1 MTNKLKEEK
10 SPYLK
15 QHKDNPV
22 NWFAWNKESL
32 EQAKKEK
39 KPIFLSV
46 GYASCHWCHVMAH
59 ESFENNETAKI
70 MNTNFIN
77 IKVDREENPDVD
89 QAYMTASQLMTGM
102 GGWPLNVIT
111 LPDGSPIYA
120 GTYHTK
126 EQWFDILNRII
137 RLKENNYD
145 GLKEIANNV
154 KNGVNNGKI
163 PNNS

>member
-46 GYASCHWCHVMAH
+46 GYASCHWCHVTVSYTH
-59 ESFENNETAKI
+59 
-70 MNTNFIN
+70 
-77 IKVDREENPDVD
+77 
-89 QAYMTASQLMTGM
+89 L
-102 GGWPLNVIT
+102 T
-111 LPDGSPIYA
+111 LP
-120 GTYHTK
+120 TK
-126 EQWFDILNRII
+126 RI
-137 RLKENNYD
+137 
-145 GLKEIANNV
+145 V
-154 KNGVNNGKI
+154 
-163 PNNS
+163 